1 MCKGQKIQSKDKR
14 KREKYKI
21 SDGQNQ
27 TNKSAEIELSNLRNP
42 VDSDTFQNVSKQSL
56 QNPRYLDENKEDWE
70 EDQGMSSYSQ
80 QELEEAVEIVG
91 QLLFLL
97 MRC

>member
-1 MCKGQKIQSKDKR
+1 MLNRIGYNCVQRAVQCSQSQGDVMCKGQKIQSKDKR

-70 EDQGMSSYSQ
+70 
-80 QELEEAVEIVG
+80 
-91 QLLFLL
+91 
-97 MRC
+97 